1 MKRLSD
7 FSGKTV
13 AVAGALGR
21 IGLGACRALAAEGA
35 RVLALDLPQ
44 ALALRGDALPKGA
57 EFLAFDA
64 TKTDDALSALAD
76 LEAKIGGL
84 AGWVYC
90 AYPKVEGWAK
100 ASDASTPA
108 ELGAVLATQ
117 LVAPL
122 VLAEAVAERMARR
135 GGGSIVQIGSIYG
148 LVSPDFSV
156 YDGLSMG
163 TPAAYS
169 TVKGGLLG
177 HMRWLAGR
185 FGRDGVR
192 VNLIVPGGVEADQ
205 PAEFKT
211 RYAKRTM
218 LGRMARGEDVGGP
231 IAFLVSDAARY
242 ITGAAIP
249 VDGGWT
255 AL

>member
-1 MKRLSD
+1 MKRLFD
-7 FSGKTV
+7 LTGKTV
-13 AVAGALGR
+13 AVVGALGR
-21 IGLGACRALAAEGA
+21 IGNAACRAVAAEGA
-35 RVLALDLPQ
+35 QVLALDLPQ
-44 ALALRGDALPKGA
+44 AFEARGRDLQKGT
-57 EFLAFDA
+57 EFVAFDA
-64 TKTDDALSALAD
+64 INADDALRVFSD
-76 LEAKIGGL
+76 LDTKIGGL

-90 AYPKVEGWAK
+90 AYPKADGWGK
-100 ASDASTPA
+100 ASDSSTA
-108 ELGAVLATQ
+108 VALNAVLATQ

-156 YDGLSMG
+156 YEGLGMG

-169 TVKGGLLG
+169 AVKGGLFG
-177 HMRWLAGR
+177 HVRWLAGR
-185 FGRDGVR
+185 YGRDGVR
-192 VNLIVPGGVEADQ
+192 VNLVAPGGVEADQ
-205 PAEFKT
+205 PAEFKK
-211 RYAKRTM
+211 RYVKRTM
-218 LGRMARGEDVGGP
+218 LGRMANGDDIGGP

-242 ITGAAIP
+242 VTGTAIP